1 MTQHAAGG
9 TGIPHYPL
17 VIDGR
22 RTESWSGRSY
32 QTIDPF
38 LQTAWATA
46 ADGDAGDVDL
56 AVTAARRALS
66 EPWGKLTGL
75 VVGGWRRLPGGCGR
89 GQANRRGGFQR
100 GALSALMLGV
110 NPRGIRLTRRGRS
123 DSLRSEVMWAYGCAH
138 W

>member
-32 QTIDPF
+32 QTIGPF

-89 GQANRRGGFQR
+89 GQANFIGLIAMARPAPRRVRRACPAWPRPGCGQR
-100 GALSALMLGV
+100 
-110 NPRGIRLTRRGRS
+110 R
-123 DSLRSEVMWAYGCAH
+123 
-138 W
+138 